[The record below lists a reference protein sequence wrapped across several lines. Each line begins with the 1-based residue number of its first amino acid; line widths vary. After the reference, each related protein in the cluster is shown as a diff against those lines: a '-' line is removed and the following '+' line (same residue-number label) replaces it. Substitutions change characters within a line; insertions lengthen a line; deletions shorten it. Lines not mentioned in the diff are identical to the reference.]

1 MDQHPWVLWAGV
13 VAAVIA
19 TAATALPRVREV
31 FRPIYTF
38 WVEREIR
45 RVERQLRLDT
55 ARDLL
60 SDYRAGAL
68 SAQLTAVST
77 QVENL
82 ARARSEDAERHER
95 QRREDRAR
103 HESEMAELTRQLAE
117 ARAEI
122 AALRTELAQY
132 RGVGHGE
139 QRYRADGAAPQIDP

>member
-19 TAATALPRVREV
+19 IAATALPRVREI

-55 ARDLL
+55 ARELL

-68 SAQLTAVST
+68 SAQLTAVSA

-82 ARARSEDAERHER
+82 ARARAEDAERHER
-95 QRREDRAR
+95 QRRDDRAR
-103 HESEMAELTRQLAE
+103 HEMEMAELTRQLAE

-122 AALRTELAQY
+122 AALRAELAQY
-132 RGVGHGE
+132 RGVSHE
-139 QRYRADGAAPQIDP
+139 DQRHRTDSTAP